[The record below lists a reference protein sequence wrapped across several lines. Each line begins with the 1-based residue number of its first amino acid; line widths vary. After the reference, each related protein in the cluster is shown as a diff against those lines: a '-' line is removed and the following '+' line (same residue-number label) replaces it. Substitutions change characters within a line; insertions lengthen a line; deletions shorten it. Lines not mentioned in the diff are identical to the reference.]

1 VSYLLAIASSRRYT
15 LGVPYRLQQHCSVSA
30 DRGESTGMFAESVEQ
45 SFWFAIQTRSRHEKV
60 VRDQLAAK
68 SITHLLPLWRKRSI
82 WKDRVKFVDVPLFSG
97 YLFGYFALQDKI
109 TVLETVGVA
118 RLVGI
123 NGKPMPIPEEQ
134 IVAVRTM
141 MEHRLPCSPH
151 PYLVE
156 GMRVRIKCGLLA
168 GAEGILIAKKQRHRL
183 VISLD
188 IIHQAVAV
196 DVDSAAI
203 EPLDARPQGIAQLP
217 LSSSPCAPCRTAP

>member
-1 VSYLLAIASSRRYT
+1 
-15 LGVPYRLQQHCSVSA
+15 
-30 DRGESTGMFAESVEQ
+30 MFAESVEQ
-45 SFWFAIQTRSRHEKV
+45 SFWYAIQTRSRHEKV

-109 TVLETVGVA
+109 AVLETVGVA

-156 GMRVRIKCGLLA
+156 GMRVRIKRGLLA

-217 LSSSPCAPCRTAP
+217 LGSSPCAPCSTAP